1 MDAAHNPLAP
11 DGDNFNPNE
20 STIDKSH
27 ILRQMIFL
35 LESVKNHNEEK
46 NAKLNDEQLEL
57 NEQKEIDACCLL
69 WDVSTQQELAQLLY
83 DHHIIPV
90 LSQILAMRHSSRLL
104 EVSTGII
111 GNIVAFDNIALDITQ
126 NNETI
131 HKILVHLLLTSEDTP
146 VLTEIFRTLSV
157 LTSKAA
163 TRDIWLDRLDEEPI
177 LSHVLFVLPHT
188 RDETLCD
195 KMLLL
200 LINMTWYSESVTE
213 KLKNLNIVVTLAG
226 AIDRKVQSND
236 GYFVNHCAS
245 YLENLLRVIEI
256 LSAKAAF
263 DRALASDDRITSNIS
278 KLIKL
283 SDSLNIITSCCIC
296 IINLDADYNSIYTA
310 KDDFLVSA
318 LITNLSRDD
327 TTSDFVSNV
336 WSLFQLILTVI
347 QLHGLKEYEKT
358 LNMFAQNTQR
368 LIQSLKDI
376 EIDEQL
382 HDTIKLMV
390 KLFKATGNNQAAD
403 EISKL
408 LQ

>member
-1 MDAAHNPLAP
+1 M
-11 DGDNFNPNE
+11 
-20 STIDKSH
+20 
-27 ILRQMIFL
+27 
-35 LESVKNHNEEK
+35 
-46 NAKLNDEQLEL
+46 
-57 NEQKEIDACCLL
+57 
-69 WDVSTQQELAQLLY
+69 
-83 DHHIIPV
+83 
-90 LSQILAMRHSSRLL
+90 
-104 EVSTGII
+104 
-111 GNIVAFDNIALDITQ
+111 
-126 NNETI
+126 
-131 HKILVHLLLTSEDTP
+131 
-146 VLTEIFRTLSV
+146 
-157 LTSKAA
+157 
-163 TRDIWLDRLDEEPI
+163 
-177 LSHVLFVLPHT
+177 
-188 RDETLCD
+188 
-195 KMLLL
+195 
-200 LINMTWYSESVTE
+200 
-213 KLKNLNIVVTLAG
+213 
-226 AIDRKVQSND
+226 
-236 GYFVNHCAS
+236 
-245 YLENLLRVIEI
+245 ENLLRVIEI

-382 HDTIKLMV
+382 HDTVSHKKV
-390 KLFKATGNNQAAD
+390 
-403 EISKL
+403 
-408 LQ
+408 